1 MATVAASAS
10 SATVGVA
17 PSTSFARFAGLA
29 AILAGLVGFLYSIAF
44 VVLKNNL
51 LSALFLLIVGLL
63 TTIVVVALYERLK
76 AVDGSFALWALLLG
90 LAGAMGSVV
99 HGGFDL
105 ANALHPPS
113 QGFPDIPNVADPRGL
128 LTFGIAGASLWVVAW
143 LMARSAHF
151 PKNLAYIGYAAALLL
166 IVLYLARLI
175 VLDATSLAVVIPAL
189 LAGFIVNPVFYVWL
203 GLTLWRT
210 DR

>member
-10 SATVGVA
+10 SATLGVA
-17 PSTSFARFAGLA
+17 PSTSYARFAGMCAL
-29 AILAGLVGFLYSIAF
+29 LAGLVGFLYSVAF

-63 TTIVVVALYERLK
+63 TTAVVVALYERLK
-76 AVDGSFALWALLLG
+76 TVDASFALWGLLLG
-90 LAGAMGSVV
+90 LMGAMGSVV

-105 ANALHPPS
+105 ANALHPPT

-128 LTFGIAGASLWVVAW
+128 LTFGIAGVSLWVVAW
-143 LMARSAHF
+143 LMARSTQF
-151 PKNLAYIGYAAALLL
+151 PKNLAYVGYAGAILL

-175 VLDATSLAVVIPAL
+175 VLDATSLAVVVPAL
-189 LAGFIVNPVFYVWL
+189 LAGFIVNPAFYVWL
-203 GLTLWRT
+203 GLTLWRA
-210 DR
+210 DK